1 MSLAQKDLALARI
14 PNPFSSQSEGLNMA
28 NHDVVLFVE
37 DEPLVRESVIPELED
52 AGFEVI
58 TAENGDD
65 ASCIL
70 RKMGRI
76 DLLLTDIRMPGRING
91 WDLAEMARGRHPKL
105 PVIYTSAFAPQQ
117 GSEIEGSLFLAKPFR
132 IGEILNAI
140 EELKSRNEDLSV
152 SNEELQ
158 SANVELERSWRG
170 GRPALS
176 KRPIWRMPLVHIV
189 TPENESLYK
198 VQMDQAYRLRHR
210 VFLEQQEWC
219 TLGDPDGRELDEF
232 DNKNAV
238 HMLCIDEGKVLGYQR
253 LLPTTR
259 PHLMS
264 DVIPELCLGEPP
276 VGAHIWEMSHH
287 CISTDHQPGRSSA
300 ITIANTLG
308 LALVEWGLEC
318 GVTRIIIEIEP
329 TGIIPLVQLDFQ
341 PVPLG
346 LQCNIRGRDMIAV
359 MVAFDKRTLERLRE
373 MRGNQKKALAG
384 TSHRRPALLHA

>member
-76 DLLLTDIRMPGRING
+76 DLQ
-91 WDLAEMARGRHPKL
+91 
-105 PVIYTSAFAPQQ
+105 VIYTSAFAPKQ
-117 GSEIEGSLFLAKPFR
+117 GSEIDGSLFLAKPFR

-210 VFLEQQEWC
+210 VFLKQQGWC
-219 TLGDPDGRELDEF
+219 TLADPDGRELDEF

-238 HMLCIDEGKVLGYQR
+238 YMLCIDEGKVLGYQR

-259 PHLMS
+259 PHLLS
-264 DVIPELCLGEPP
+264 DVIPELCLSEPP

-287 CISTDHQPGRSSA
+287 CIAPGHQPGRSSA

-346 LQCNIRGRDMIAV
+346 LPCKIRGRNMIAV

>member
-1 MSLAQKDLALARI
+1 
-14 PNPFSSQSEGLNMA
+14 MA

-37 DEPLVRESVIPELED
+37 DEPLVREFVIPELED

-70 RKMGRI
+70 RKTGRI

-105 PVIYTSAFAPQQ
+105 QVIYTSAFAPQQ

-176 KRPIWRMPLVHIV
+176 KR
-189 TPENESLYK
+189 
-198 VQMDQAYRLRHR
+198 
-210 VFLEQQEWC
+210 
-219 TLGDPDGRELDEF
+219 
-232 DNKNAV
+232 
-238 HMLCIDEGKVLGYQR
+238 
-253 LLPTTR
+253 
-259 PHLMS
+259 
-264 DVIPELCLGEPP
+264 
-276 VGAHIWEMSHH
+276 
-287 CISTDHQPGRSSA
+287 
-300 ITIANTLG
+300 
-308 LALVEWGLEC
+308 
-318 GVTRIIIEIEP
+318 
-329 TGIIPLVQLDFQ
+329 
-341 PVPLG
+341 
-346 LQCNIRGRDMIAV
+346 
-359 MVAFDKRTLERLRE
+359 
-373 MRGNQKKALAG
+373 
-384 TSHRRPALLHA
+384 